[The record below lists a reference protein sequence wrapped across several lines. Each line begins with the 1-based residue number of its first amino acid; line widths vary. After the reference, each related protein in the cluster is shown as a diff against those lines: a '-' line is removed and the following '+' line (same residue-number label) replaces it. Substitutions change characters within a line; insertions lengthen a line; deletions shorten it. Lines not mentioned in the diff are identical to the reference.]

1 MNRIVAFL
9 ALIVVA
15 FAVFIGVQAG
25 KQRNRSTSAAPAAET
40 DTMLALT
47 TESGDLVRV
56 RRSTLPAPPPK
67 DYAVI
72 TQVIAESQG
81 ISYLSE
87 VLENRGGHV
96 ARWIDRRDNPITVWI
111 QKSPKGV
118 RDFWPDYPTLARNAF
133 YTWSNAGIPLRF
145 LFIDDS
151 ASAEVRL
158 RWVENFPD
166 AAAGKTYWARDV
178 NWWILGADIELSLHS
193 QAGEAYDREAV
204 HAIAL
209 HEVGHLIGLD
219 HTNDT
224 ANIMA
229 RRVQTLK
236 LSAADLKTAHLIYKL
251 PPGAT
256 TASGPATGATRV
268 P

>member
-1 MNRIVAFL
+1 MNRTVAFL
-9 ALIVVA
+9 ALIVIA

-25 KQRNRSTSAAPAAET
+25 KQYNRRNTTATPAAT

-47 TESGDLVRV
+47 TEEGELVRV
-56 RRSTLPAPPPK
+56 RRSTLPPPPPK
-67 DYAVI
+67 DYAAI
-72 TQVIAESQG
+72 AQVIADAHG

-87 VLENRGGHV
+87 ILEARGGHI
-96 ARWIDRRDNPITVWI
+96 ARWIDRRDNPVTVWI
-111 QKSPKGV
+111 QKSPGV
-118 RDFWPDYPTLARNAF
+118 KDFWPDYPNLARNAF
-133 YTWSNAGIPLRF
+133 YTWSNAGIPIRF

-151 ASAEVRL
+151 ATAEVRV
-158 RWVENFPD
+158 RWVEHFND

-178 NWWILGADIELSLHS
+178 NWWILGADIELALHS
-193 QAGEAYDREAV
+193 QSGQAYDREAV

-219 HTNDT
+219 HASDN

-236 LSAADLKTAHLIYKL
+236 LSSADLKTAHLIYKL
-251 PPGAT
+251 PPG
-256 TASGPATGATRV
+256 STRA